1 MSVLKCTATGI
12 TRPISVVIS
21 ESHSVA
27 TTAATILCT
36 STTLDIGDAITI
48 RLGYTDNYPQVFTG
62 YVKQIEKN
70 VPDNVVTVTAS
81 DKMIRAVDYF
91 IVADDP
97 NNLTSYRN
105 IAAEELVRQL
115 LAMAGLTSYT
125 YDTTYFT
132 FGISHDFNVNLV
144 PVFDY
149 CRSIGDAL
157 TWHLWCDSVGTCH
170 FENRKPYVM
179 TGDTGQP
186 GDTTDETPIGMA
198 SHTIEKVD
206 TNNVYF
212 STTDNSLRNRVVV
225 YGAEGVHYTAS
236 AVSPYLPAGFYK
248 SVVADLTTII
258 DDTSMAHKV
267 ADYNLNLLNRLT
279 YSSRITTVGDPDIA
293 AREIVRLRN
302 SYLGI
307 DSNWYVYS
315 CEHQWDQGGFTTAL
329 DLRQ

>member
-1 MSVLKCTATGI
+1 MSILKCIAAGI
-12 TRPISVVIS
+12 THPISVMIT

-27 TTAATILCT
+27 TSAATIICKST
-36 STTLDIGDAITI
+36 SLDVGDVLTVY
-48 RLGYTDNYPQVFTG
+48 LGYTDNCPQIFTG
-62 YVKQIEKN
+62 YIKQIEKN
-70 VPDNVVTVTAS
+70 VPENTITITAS

-97 NNLTSYRN
+97 NNLTSYKN

-149 CRSIGDAL
+149 CRAIGDAL
-157 TWHLWCDSVGTCH
+157 TWHLWCDSTGKSH

-186 GDTTDETPIGMA
+186 GDTTDETPLGMA
-198 SHTIEKVD
+198 SHVIEKVD
-206 TNNVYF
+206 TNTVYF
-212 STTDNSLRNRVVV
+212 STTDTHLRNRVVV
-225 YGAEGVHYTAS
+225 YGADGVHYTAS
-236 AVSPYLPAGFYK
+236 AESPYLPDGFYK
-248 SVVADLTTII
+248 SVVADLTTIV
-258 DDTSMAHKV
+258 DDTSMAHKI

-279 YSSRITTVGDPDIA
+279 YSARLTTIGDPDIA

-302 SYLGI
+302 SYLNI

-315 CEHQWDQGGFTTAL
+315 CEHQWGQGGYICSL